1 MGTGARLFAA
11 SPRPHPAEGC
21 GCHRHS
27 PIPTPL
33 HLPGVDG
40 ARRGRVRSG
49 ATQPRDLGM
58 PRLSGTGADAS
69 VGASFGDC
77 RAGRERR
84 TARGGRARR
93 RTVGMRG
100 SAGMAD
106 STTTGPA
113 DRPER
118 DSGWQRPSLR
128 PASAPWEGPLVSNTT
143 DLMTGSSGLPEE
155 SPAVSGLSNEV
166 RESAGTAGTSPEPAS
181 AVRSWPEQSERDA
194 HTGEAPRTDQAAAS
208 DQVQPAGTSRR
219 GGTGLSAMLLPE
231 LQRLAQSMGIMGTG
245 RMRKGQVIA
254 AIEERQASGGGPGAA
269 SAGRQAADRGPRDGQ
284 GGNGGSQG
292 AQNDNSVQRGAPAGA
307 GATRLFEQDAM
318 EFETSTPPGVG
329 SGASSGG
336 IGDSSSQGGV
346 GAGAAGDG
354 APAVTTAGAGAPA
367 SVSDADGRGAD
378 SRDVS

>member
-1 MGTGARLFAA
+1 MA
-11 SPRPHPAEGC
+11 
-21 GCHRHS
+21 
-27 PIPTPL
+27 
-33 HLPGVDG
+33 
-40 ARRGRVRSG
+40 
-49 ATQPRDLGM
+49 
-58 PRLSGTGADAS
+58 
-69 VGASFGDC
+69 
-77 RAGRERR
+77 
-84 TARGGRARR
+84 
-93 RTVGMRG
+93 
-100 SAGMAD
+100 AGMAD
-106 STTTGPA
+106 GTTIGPA

-118 DSGWQRPSLR
+118 DSGWQRPNLR
-128 PASAPWEGPLVSNTT
+128 SAPAPWEGPLVSDTT
-143 DLMTGSSGLPEE
+143 DTTTGSSGLPEE
-155 SPAVSGLSNEV
+155 PPTASPWPGDAAGRAGASPEPAGAVRSWPDGDSSAGAALT
-166 RESAGTAGTSPEPAS
+166 AGTAGT
-181 AVRSWPEQSERDA
+181 
-194 HTGEAPRTDQAAAS
+194 TAA
-208 DQVQPAGTSRR
+208 SRR
-219 GGTGLSAMLLPE
+219 GDTGLSAMLLPD

-254 AIEERQASGGGPGAA
+254 AIEERQGSGGGPGAA

-336 IGDSSSQGGV
+336 IGDSSYQGGV